1 MFFKFDPERGVAQLK
16 AEFEEGK
23 AQIWADPDMPLED
36 KGPAVEELWRDFDRQ
51 RKELR
56 DAFPEEADVQG
67 HPSSQRSRAAFFPRR
82 RKPQWK

>member
-1 MFFKFDPERGVAQLK
+1 MFDPESRIEHLK

-23 AQIWADPDMPLED
+23 ARIWADPDMLLQD

-56 DAFPEEADVQG
+56 DASQEEATG
-67 HPSSQRSRAAFFPRR
+67 EEPSPRPSRAAFLPRR
-82 RKPQWK
+82 RRPQWK

>member
-1 MFFKFDPERGVAQLK
+1 MFSPESRIEHLK

-23 AQIWADPDMPLED
+23 AQIWADPDMPLHD
-36 KGPAVEELWRDFDRQ
+36 KGPAIEELWRGFDRQ

-56 DAFPEEADVQG
+56 DAFPEEADVQER
-67 HPSSQRSRAAFFPRR
+67 PSPGPSRAPFFPRR